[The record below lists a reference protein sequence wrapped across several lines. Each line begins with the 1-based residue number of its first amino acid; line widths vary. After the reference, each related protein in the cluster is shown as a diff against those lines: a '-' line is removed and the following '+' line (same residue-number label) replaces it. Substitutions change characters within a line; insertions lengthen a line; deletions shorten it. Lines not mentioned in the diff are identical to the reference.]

1 MVLNNVQLS
10 VRMVY
15 LIDSYFIIS
24 TPISFPLEIVFRIY
38 DHCLANGI
46 EAIFGFSIALLKKNE
61 EQLLGLKFDEILN
74 FLNNRLLDRY
84 MVIVQFLSHTATDSS
99 RLASKRRWQCH

>member
-1 MVLNNVQLS
+1 MLK
-10 VRMVY
+10 
-15 LIDSYFIIS
+15 
-24 TPISFPLEIVFRIY
+24 TPFSFPLEIVFRIY

-61 EQLLGLKFDEILN
+61 GQLLGLKFDEILD

-84 MVIVQFLSHTATDSS
+84 MVNVQFLSRSADGLIKI
-99 RLASKRRWQCH
+99 RF

>member
-1 MVLNNVQLS
+1 VLK
-10 VRMVY
+10 
-15 LIDSYFIIS
+15 
-24 TPISFPLEIVFRIY
+24 TPFSFPLEIVFRIY

-61 EQLLGLKFDEILN
+61 GQLLGLKFDEILD

-84 MVIVQFLSHTATDSS
+84 MVNVQFLSRSADGLIKI
-99 RLASKRRWQCH
+99 RF

>member
-1 MVLNNVQLS
+1 MINTS
-10 VRMVY
+10 
-15 LIDSYFIIS
+15 F
-24 TPISFPLEIVFRIY
+24 SFPLEIVFRIY

-61 EQLLGLKFDEILN
+61 EQLLGLKFDEILD

-84 MVIVQFLSHTATDSS
+84 MVFVQFLSHTANSLNKI
-99 RLASKRRWQCH
+99 RFKEMMVALLNPQNMM